1 MTLSVDL
8 ITIEME
14 DFDVNLEVD
23 FLRKKKKKKKK
34 KYSIIDYFYQR
45 VTFKVV
51 SGKKFSYKGRQLVDH
66 KMHLLFG
73 SLSHKNSEVK
83 RA

>member
-14 DFDVNLEVD
+14 DFDVILEVD
-23 FLRKKKKKKKK
+23 FLRKN
-34 KYSIIDYFYQR
+34 YSIINYYYQR